1 MKLHTVLAHAARLR
15 CPVCGVGALYRGF
28 LKLNDRCGSC
38 SLDFRQEPGYYVGA
52 MWLNY
57 GATALTGIAGGLLLL
72 GRIPTGALVA
82 TLSGWGL
89 VFPIL
94 FFHHSRAIW
103 LGGELWL
110 RSKTT
115 EPGP

>member
-1 MKLHTVLAHAARLR
+1 MTLRAVLGRALRLR
-15 CPVCGVGALYRGF
+15 CPRCGKGALFQRF
-28 LKLNDRCGSC
+28 LKPRDACDACR
-38 SLDFRQEPGYYVGA
+38 LDFRQESGYYVGA

-57 GATALTGIAGGLLLL
+57 GMTALTGIAA
-72 GRIPTGALVA
+72 GALLVSRVPSRVLVPSLA
-82 TLSGWGL
+82 AWGL

-94 FFHHSRAIW
+94 FFHHARAIW
-103 LGGELWL
+103 LAGELWL

>member
-1 MKLHTVLAHAARLR
+1 MNLRVVLGRAFRLR
-15 CPVCGVGALYRGF
+15 CPRCGKGGLFRGF
-28 LKLNDRCGSC
+28 LKPLDACADCG
-38 SLDFRQEPGYYVGA
+38 LDFRQESGYYVGA

-57 GATALTGIAGGLLLL
+57 GMTALTGIVAGVILV
-72 GRIPTGALVA
+72 GRLPSRVLVPSLA
-82 TLSGWGL
+82 AWGL

-94 FFHHSRAIW
+94 FFHHARAIW

>member
-1 MKLHTVLAHAARLR
+1 MKLHTVLGRAFRLR
-15 CPVCGVGALYRGF
+15 CPRCGIGPLFRGF
-28 LKLNDRCGSC
+28 LKVNDACASCG
-38 SLDFRQEPGYYVGA
+38 LDFRQESGYYVGA

-57 GATALTGIAGGLLLL
+57 GATVLTGIAAGTLLL
-72 GRIPTGALVA
+72 GRISSPALVTSLCA
-82 TLSGWGL
+82 WGL
-89 VFPIL
+89 LFPIL

>member
-1 MKLHTVLAHAARLR
+1 MKLHTVLARALRLR
-15 CPVCGVGALYRGF
+15 CPACGAGALFRGF
-28 LKLNDRCGSC
+28 LRVNDRCASC
-38 SLDFRQEPGYYVGA
+38 ALDFRQEPGYYVGA

-57 GATALTGIAGGLLLL
+57 GATALSGIAAGLLLL
-72 GRIPTGALVA
+72 GRIPTGAMVA
-82 TLSGWGL
+82 ALSGWGL